1 MTKCANMRCS
11 ICGALMENAGPNRKY
26 CTACKK
32 DMELEWDISRIA
44 GKRRKAV
51 LKKEEAG
58 ILAVARKADE
68 LGLSYGQYVAKFEP

>member
-1 MTKCANMRCS
+1 MAKLANVRCT
-11 ICGALMENAGPNRKY
+11 ICGEMIPDAGPNRKY
-26 CTACKK
+26 CTACKE
-32 DMELEWDISRIA
+32 DMELEWDISRSA

-58 ILAVARKADE
+58 ILSVARKADE

>member
-1 MTKCANMRCS
+1 MAKLANVRCT
-11 ICGALMENAGPNRKY
+11 ICGEMIPDAGPNRKY

-32 DMELEWDISRIA
+32 DMELEWNIARSGSR
-44 GKRRKAV
+44 RRKAV
-51 LKKEEAG
+51 LKKQETG

>member
-26 CTACKK
+26 CAACKK
-32 DMELEWDISRIA
+32 DMEREWDISRSA

-51 LKKEEAG
+51 LKKQETG